1 VSFLHSFTPRSFCL
15 AYVTLVCTS
24 SGRKTRRRTR
34 STPADDMYGTLAT
47 ALLTIARA
55 SSRPTSTVS
64 FRHGPPTLTPN
75 TGRHLDA
82 HEDAGDTT
90 RSSSSL
96 DNSRTRR
103 RECAGASGGASTST
117 ENSRNMT
124 AAPLSPPVPVP
135 RREANPV
142 LRLRRCWEPGD
153 WVSKSMSR
161 ARALWVPRCL
171 HLYQP
176 FRTANDTVLSTPS
189 GVRC

>member
-1 VSFLHSFTPRSFCL
+1 MSFLHSFTPRSFCL

-135 RREANPV
+135 RRCVKHRQAH
-142 LRLRRCWEPGD
+142 
-153 WVSKSMSR
+153 R
-161 ARALWVPRCL
+161 ACSSGRQRSVVMQQGPATGR
-171 HLYQP
+171 Q
-176 FRTANDTVLSTPS
+176 RTRGGRS
-189 GVRC
+189 